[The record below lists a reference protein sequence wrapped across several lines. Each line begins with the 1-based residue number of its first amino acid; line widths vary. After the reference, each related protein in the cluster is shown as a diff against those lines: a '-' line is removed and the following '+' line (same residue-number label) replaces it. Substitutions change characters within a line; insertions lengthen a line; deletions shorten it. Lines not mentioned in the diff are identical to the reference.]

1 MPTRQLI
8 PHLDII
14 AAARKH
20 YVRERKAQTPIEAVR
35 ALASMQKRPL
45 PVLTGIATSEQPAV
59 TLIAQLRATSSDTS
73 KIEALA
79 QELAAAGVDALALFT
94 DDGLDPHGLDDL
106 VALTRSVN
114 LPVIGQDVIVDEY
127 QIVESRAAGASALV
141 LRTSTMDKNLL
152 RTLVSTTQRNRMT
165 AIVEANSVDEVIYA
179 NSLSPYV
186 IAISQIDAWTGE
198 PVKTPAAEL
207 RAHIP
212 MGTRVMLAESLST
225 MSEIQAAINLQV
237 DAVIVE
243 PEFLLDSRN
252 AAELHTLLR
261 RTP

>member
-45 PVLTGIATSEQPAV
+45 PVLTGVATSEQPAV
-59 TLIAQLRATSSDTS
+59 TLIAQIRATSNDTTQ
-73 KIEALA
+73 IEVLA
-79 QELAAAGVDALALFT
+79 RDLAAVGVDALALFT
-94 DDGLDPHGLDDL
+94 DNGLDPHGLDDL
-106 VALTRSVN
+106 VALTRTVN

-127 QIVESRAAGASALV
+127 QIVEARAAGASALV
-141 LRTSTMDKNLL
+141 LRTSALDKNLL

-165 AIVEANSVDEVIYA
+165 AIVETNSVDEIIHAVG
-179 NSLSPYV
+179 LSPYV
-186 IAISQIDAWTGE
+186 IAISQIDAWTGA

-212 MGTRVMLAESLST
+212 AGTRAMLAESLGT
-225 MSEIQAAINLQV
+225 LEEIQAAVNLQV

-243 PEFLLDSRN
+243 PELILN
-252 AAELHTLLR
+252 AVAFAQIHQMLQR
-261 RTP
+261 SS

>member
-45 PVLTGIATSEQPAV
+45 PVLTGIATSEQPAI
-59 TLIAQLRATSSDTS
+59 TLIAQIRAVSTDVNRVETAAR
-73 KIEALA
+73 EV
-79 QELAAAGVDALALFT
+79 AAAGVDALALFT
-94 DDGLDPHGLDDL
+94 DEGLDPHGLDDL
-106 VALTRSVN
+106 VTLTRSVN

-127 QIVESRAAGASALV
+127 QIIEARAAGASALV
-141 LRTSTMDKNLL
+141 LRASTMDKNLL

-179 NSLSPYV
+179 TSLSPYV

-212 MGTRVMLAESLST
+212 IGTRVMLAESLAT
-225 MSEIQAAINLQV
+225 LDEVQAALKLGV

-243 PEFLLDSRN
+243 PELVLDSAC
-252 AAELHTLLR
+252 AAELHQLLR
-261 RTP
+261 RTS

>member
-20 YVRERKAQTPIEAVR
+20 YVSERKAQTPIEAVR

-45 PVLTGIATSEQPAV
+45 PVLTGVATSEQPAV
-59 TLIAQLRATSSDTS
+59 TLIAQIRATSHDTS
-73 KIEALA
+73 QIEALA
-79 QELAAAGVDALALFT
+79 HNLAAVGVDALALFT

-106 VALTRSVN
+106 VALTRTVN

-127 QIVESRAAGASALV
+127 QIVEARAAGASALV
-141 LRTSTMDKNLL
+141 LRTSALDKNLL

-165 AIVEANSVDEVIYA
+165 AVVEANSIEEVIHA
-179 NSLSPYV
+179 VGLSPYV
-186 IAISQIDAWTGE
+186 IAISQIDAWTGA

-212 MGTRVMLAESLST
+212 AGTRVMLAESLGT
-225 MSEIQAAINLQV
+225 LDEIRAAINLQV

-243 PEFLLDSRN
+243 PELILN
-252 AAELHTLLR
+252 AAALTQIHQMLQR
-261 RTP
+261 SS